1 MLTFGKSDPVISVMN
16 LTAKTLFG
24 LENVLAKELEELG
37 ASAIRPVNRAV
48 LFTGGKDTLYRI
60 NYCARTALSVLMP
73 VGEFRIASK
82 EELYSKAHK
91 ISWSDFMD
99 PDNTFSVVPVV
110 NSPLFGH
117 TGYPGLVVKDAIAD
131 FFRKKNGRRPSVDTT
146 DPDLIVNL
154 HISNDRV
161 TVSLDSSGLALYKR
175 GYRLQQGPAPLNEV
189 LAAGI
194 LKLSGWNG
202 SDPVLDPMCGSG
214 TIPIEA
220 AMIAYNIPPGK
231 FRNSFGFSRWKD
243 FDNRMFGRIKDK
255 ADSAIKFS
263 PVNISAGDISER
275 AVSITAANL
284 EKAGLSGHVS
294 VEVADFRNC
303 KSSFTNGYVFLNP
316 PYGQRI
322 KPEDIAGL
330 YSMIGSGLKHNFP
343 GNKAWIITSEK
354 EYLKNI
360 GLKPVAKYKLFN
372 GAIECTL
379 TGYELFK
386 GSGKKPKEN
395 KSTE

>member
-1 MLTFGKSDPVISVMN
+1 MLTFGRCDTVMSVMN

-24 LENVLAKELEELG
+24 LENILAKELEELG
-37 ASAIRPVNRAV
+37 ASGIRPVNRAV

-73 VGEFRIASK
+73 VGEFRITSK
-82 EELYSKAHK
+82 EDLYSKTHK

-99 PDNTFSVVPVV
+99 PDYTFSVVPVV

-161 TVSLDSSGLALYKR
+161 TLSLDSSGLPLYKR

-194 LKLSGWNG
+194 LRLSGWNG
-202 SDPVLDPMCGSG
+202 SDPIIDPMCGSG

-231 FRNSFGFSRWKD
+231 FRSSFGFNRWKD
-243 FDNRMFGRIKDK
+243 FDSRLFGRIKDK
-255 ADSAIKFS
+255 ADSAIQIS
-263 PVNISAGDISER
+263 PVNISASDISER

-284 EKAGLSGHVS
+284 EHAGLSGQVS
-294 VEVADFRNC
+294 VEVADFTKL
-303 KSSFTNGYVFLNP
+303 KSAFTNGFVFLNP

-322 KPEDIAGL
+322 KPDDITGL
-330 YSMIGSGLKHNFP
+330 YSTIGSTLKHNFP
-343 GNKAWIITSEK
+343 GNKAWIITAER

-360 GLKPVAKYKLFN
+360 GLKPAAKYKLYN

-379 TGYELFK
+379 TGYELFE